1 MTTRAVGRP
10 RAFDRDLA
18 LREAARLF
26 WRHGFSGTSTRT
38 LAAALGISTSSLYA
52 AFGTKADLFD
62 EAVRTYALRYSA
74 IYERAVAEPSIERVI
89 RRVLMDSID
98 EFSRAD
104 DGHPGCLT
112 SSAVMADASTTL
124 DVRSYVADLQRCDEA
139 RLRVR
144 IERAVLEGDL
154 AATTKPAVLADLV
167 QTVWQGLSVR
177 SELGA
182 TREELIGVVSLA
194 LTLISPPSRALG
206 RESPIHHV
214 PASVGGSAP
223 C

>member
-26 WRHGFSGTSTRT
+26 WRYGYSGTSTRALT
-38 LAAALGISTSSLYA
+38 AALGISSSSLYA
-52 AFGTKADLFD
+52 AFGTKAELFD

-89 RRVLMDSID
+89 ERVLMDSID
-98 EFSRAD
+98 EFSRSD

-124 DVRSYVADLQRCDEA
+124 NVRSYVADLQRSDEA
-139 RLRVR
+139 RLLAR
-144 IERAVLEGDL
+144 IDRAALDGDL
-154 AATTKPAVLADLV
+154 DATTSPAVLTALV
-167 QTVWQGLSVR
+167 QTVWQGLSAR

-182 TREELIGVVSLA
+182 TREQLIDVA
-194 LTLISPPSRALG
+194 ELTLTLLISQAGGQPSS
-206 RESPIHHV
+206 SPQ
-214 PASVGGSAP
+214 
-223 C
+223 

>member
-26 WRHGFSGTSTRT
+26 WRYGYSGTSTRALT
-38 LAAALGISTSSLYA
+38 AALGISSSSLYA
-52 AFGTKADLFD
+52 AFGTKAELFD

-89 RRVLMDSID
+89 ERVLMDSID
-98 EFSRAD
+98 EFSRSD

-124 DVRSYVADLQRCDEA
+124 NVRSYVADLQRSDEA
-139 RLRVR
+139 RLLAR
-144 IERAVLEGDL
+144 IDRAALDGDL
-154 AATTKPAVLADLV
+154 DATTSPAVLTALV
-167 QTVWQGLSVR
+167 QTVWQGLSAR

-182 TREELIGVVSLA
+182 TREQLIDVA
-194 LTLISPPSRALG
+194 ELTLTLLISQAGGRPSS
-206 RESPIHHV
+206 SPQ
-214 PASVGGSAP
+214 
-223 C
+223 